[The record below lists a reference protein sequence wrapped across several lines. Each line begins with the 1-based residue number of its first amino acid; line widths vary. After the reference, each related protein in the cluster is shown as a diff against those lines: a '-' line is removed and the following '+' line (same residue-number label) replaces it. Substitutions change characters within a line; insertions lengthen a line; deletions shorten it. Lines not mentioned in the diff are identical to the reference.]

1 MTTLDVNPSADM
13 PRDAAALK
21 QDMAKLFRAKKLM
34 AFAAPL
40 IVLAYMVYVFFAFDV
55 AGLYDRASLDN
66 ARTLVSDSY
75 SYKTHVTLDNR
86 YASVSVAIEGERK
99 GSYPEGEA
107 PEWVS
112 LGETPADTTVIDL
125 ENGHIVR
132 FGPQTVEYDIPGYG
146 TVRATPSRSA
156 GVQVELP
163 AGDVPDWISASK
175 NRLAI
180 KTEAGRLTV
189 TRNRAEV
196 FRYFMGWELFFFT
209 LDSPYHGL
217 GPVALLEKAFRGE
230 AGAILND
237 FWTNKM
243 WRHQDVA
250 WAIGETLLMAFL
262 GTIGAGIVALP
273 LAFLATRNFMPIR
286 TLRFATRR
294 LFDFVRGV
302 DSLIW
307 TVVLARAFGPGPLT
321 GALAILVTDTGTF
334 GKIFS
339 EALENVDEK
348 QIEGVASTGAK
359 PIQRYRFG
367 VIPQVTPVLLSQL
380 LYFLES
386 NTRSATI
393 IGAITG
399 GGIGLLL
406 TQAIITQKDWEEV
419 AYYIVLII
427 VMVMLMDWFSGM
439 LRRRLIQGDPG
450 TPRRGKA
457 KKAGKMNMPFVLP

>member
-1 MTTLDVNPSADM
+1 MTTLDVNPGAGLGGN
-13 PRDAAALK
+13 AAALK
-21 QDMAKLFRAKKLM
+21 QDMENLFRTKKIL

-55 AGLYDRASLDN
+55 AGLYDRASLEN

-75 SYKTHVTLDNR
+75 SYKTHVTRDNR
-86 YASVSVAIEGERK
+86 DGSVSVAIEGERK

-107 PEWVS
+107 PEWVT
-112 LGETPADTTVIDL
+112 LGETTVIDL

-132 FGPQTVEYDIPGYG
+132 FGPETIEYDIPGYG

-156 GVQVELP
+156 GVQAELP
-163 AGDVPDWISASK
+163 AGDVPEWISSSK

-217 GPVALLEKAFRGE
+217 GPVALLEKAFQGE
-230 AGAILND
+230 AGAIFND

-419 AYYIVLII
+419 AYYIVLVIL
-427 VMVMLMDWFSGM
+427 MVMAMDWFSGL
-439 LRRRLIQGDPG
+439 LRRRLIQGDSG
-450 TPRRGKA
+450 KPRQKKA
-457 KKAGKMNMPFVLP
+457 KKPPLQNMPFVLP

>member
-1 MTTLDVNPSADM
+1 MTTFDTNLSPAELKLNMSRLFLRKRLMNFALP
-13 PRDAAALK
+13 AA
-21 QDMAKLFRAKKLM
+21 
-34 AFAAPL
+34 
-40 IVLAYMVYVFFAFDV
+40 VLAYLAYVFFAFDV
-55 AGLYDRASLDN
+55 PGLWEKASLDN
-66 ARTLVSDSY
+66 AKTLVSDSY
-75 SYKTHVTLDNR
+75 SYKTHVTRDNR
-86 YASVSVAIEGERK
+86 SGEVSVAVEGERK
-99 GSYPEGEA
+99 GAYPDGMS
-107 PEWVS
+107 PDWVD
-112 LGETPADTTVIDL
+112 LGETTVIDL
-125 ENGHIVR
+125 EGGHVVT
-132 FGPQTVEYDIPGYG
+132 FGPHTIEYMIPGYG
-146 TVRATPSRSA
+146 LVRATPSRSA
-156 GVQVELP
+156 GVQAELP
-163 AGDVPDWISASK
+163 PGDVPEWVNVSK

-196 FRYFMGWELFFFT
+196 FRYFAGWELFFFT
-209 LDSPYHGL
+209 FDSPYYGL
-217 GPVALLEKAFRGE
+217 GAGELMQRAATGE
-230 AGAILND
+230 AGAIFQD

-250 WAIGETLLMAFL
+250 WAIAETLLMAFL
-262 GTIGAGIVALP
+262 GTIGAGLIALP
-273 LAFLATRNFMPIR
+273 LAFIATRNFMPIR
-286 TLRFATRR
+286 TLRFAMRR
-294 LFDFVRGV
+294 FFDFVRGV

-339 EALENVDEK
+339 EALENVDQK

-359 PIQRYRFG
+359 PVQRYRFG

-419 AYYIVLII
+419 AYYITLIVL
-427 VMVMLMDWFSGM
+427 MVMLMDWFSGW
-439 LRRRLIQGDPG
+439 LRRKLISGGDPA
-450 TPRRGKA
+450 PKRKRAEGK
-457 KKAGKMNMPFVLP
+457 PFLLP